1 MLLANLIKN
10 YAPTTY
16 SQIHSIKLEHYSDAY
31 FAGYLEG
38 LHRSRDVF
46 NLLIDEMCNCDK
58 KKRKTCKNEV
68 IRVLINNAIDG
79 EIEECN

>member
-46 NLLIDEMCNCDK
+46 NLVLDETCNCK
-58 KKRKTCKNEV
+58 KNKVCKSEV
-68 IRVLINNAIDG
+68 IRVMINNAIDG
-79 EIEECN
+79 EIEEAD